1 VAADQAQV
9 GIGIARQDL
18 QPGDVV
24 FFADASGYVHHDG
37 IYVGNGMFVHAPH
50 TGAVVR
56 VQSLDTPRYAAQ
68 YAGAR
73 RYAT

>member
-1 VAADQAQV
+1 
-9 GIGIARQDL
+9 
-18 QPGDVV
+18 
-24 FFADASGYVHHDG
+24 
-37 IYVGNGMFVHAPH
+37 MFVHAPH